1 MTKRMFH
8 TSMSRPVL
16 DKPGLA
22 HLEQRWRALAAEAG
36 ASYFQDWGWVGCMA
50 AERYADP
57 VLIEVR
63 RDETLVGLALFDRR
77 TGTGGA
83 SLHLQESTDPSLAS
97 IFVEHNGPLLSITDP
112 VLRQAV
118 LASLLTYAINGP
130 IGAAAPRAKRL
141 VLSGVAPDC
150 ADAASMT
157 GGLVAEKSARIAPY
171 ASLRCNEPE
180 RPFIE
185 RLSRN
190 TRHQLRRSNRVYA
203 AQGSL
208 TIRRAETAEEGAV
221 FLNDMIVLHDR
232 TWTARGK
239 KGAFSTA
246 AVRRFYEALL
256 ADGIPAGEVD
266 LIRVAAGD
274 TAIGYLMNFTYAGTV
289 SAYQSGFDYASAG
302 SHQKPGLTCHFLA
315 IEHYQSLGFHTYDFL
330 AGADRY
336 KLSLANAHRRLH
348 WLSVMPAWHPASIGT
363 HLRQL
368 MHL

>member
-1 MTKRMFH
+1 MFH
-8 TSMSRPVL
+8 TTMSRPIL
-16 DKPGLA
+16 DEPGLA
-22 HLEQRWRALAAEAG
+22 QLERQWRALAAEAG

-57 VLIEVR
+57 VLIEVK
-63 RDETLVGLALFDRR
+63 RDQTLVGLALFNRR
-77 TGTGGA
+77 KWPGGA

-97 IFVEHNGPLLSITDP
+97 IFVEHNGPLLSIIDP

-118 LASLLTYAINGP
+118 LASMLSCAINGP
-130 IGAAAPRAKRL
+130 IGETALRARRL
-141 VLSGVAPDC
+141 VLSGVPPEC
-150 ADAASMT
+150 ADAALMT

-171 ASLRCNEPE
+171 ANLSCDGQE
-180 RPFIE
+180 RPFIQ

-190 TRHQLRRSNRVYA
+190 TRHQLRRSNRIYA
-203 AQGSL
+203 AQGPL
-208 TIRRAETAEEGAV
+208 TVRRAGTAVEGLE
-221 FLNDMIVLHDR
+221 FLNDMVALHDR
-232 TWTARGK
+232 TWAARGK
-239 KGAFSTA
+239 TGAFSTA
-246 AVRRFYEALL
+246 SVRRFYQALL

-266 LIRVAAGD
+266 LIRVAAGE
-274 TAIGYLMNFTYAGTV
+274 TAIGYLMNFTHAGTV

-302 SHQKPGLTCHFLA
+302 SHQKPGLTSHFLA
-315 IEHYQSLGFHTYDFL
+315 IEHYQALGFHTYDFL

-363 HLRQL
+363 RLRQL